1 MNDKERLKVDTQ
13 PIKLRIESEP
23 YPKFLGRKYS
33 VLIDVYDIKR
43 KREYVL
49 NIEPQSLSQP
59 IHELVTTEGSLKNIE
74 IWISKESDEKY
85 SKYELSLA

>member
-1 MNDKERLKVDTQ
+1 MNDRERLKVDTQ

-43 KREYVL
+43 KREYAL
-49 NIEPQSLSQP
+49 SIEPQSLSQP
-59 IHELVTTEGSLKNIE
+59 IHELMTTEGSLKNIE
-74 IWISKESDEKY
+74 IWISKKSDDKY
-85 SKYELSLA
+85 ARYELSLA

>member
-1 MNDKERLKVDTQ
+1 MNDRERLKVDTQ

-23 YPKFLGRKYS
+23 YAKFLGRKYS

-43 KREYVL
+43 KREYIL
-49 NIEPQSLSQP
+49 IIEPQSLSQP
-59 IHELVTTEGSLKNIE
+59 IHELATTEGSLKNIE

>member
-1 MNDKERLKVDTQ
+1 MNDRERLKVDTQ

-43 KREYVL
+43 KREYAL
-49 NIEPQSLSQP
+49 SIEPQSLSQP
-59 IHELVTTEGSLKNIE
+59 IHELITTEGSLKNIE
-74 IWISKESDEKY
+74 IWISKKSDDKY
-85 SKYELSLA
+85 ARYELSLA